1 MYNILYIWLESF
13 SLLLHSASNQ
23 LYGYAQLVI
32 NDAWG
37 FSASGYA
44 RANCVNLNGNGI
56 FVVRACEIR
65 SLLIAA
71 THRVKYTHIHTHM
84 LAVSLQNPF
93 ICLYYSFLTLT
104 LSLSLSVLLY
114 CGYLAK
120 RNRSRVSHWQTENTE
135 IYVRHFRLWL
145 TGGRGG
151 VRGRGAATYVY
162 DYLRLCATR
171 RCYSRA
177 SFSLY
182 QHFVTPCKCLTAYV
196 CVCVRMHVC
205 VFAVLRVDLIFFCAP
220 AARSNILSAG
230 HI

>member
-145 TGGRGG
+145 TGGKGG
-151 VRGRGAATYVY
+151 GEEWGEGDCHIR
-162 DYLRLCATR
+162 LRLFTTLCDPQM
-171 RCYSRA
+171 
-177 SFSLY
+177 L
-182 QHFVTPCKCLTAYV
+182 
-196 CVCVRMHVC
+196 
-205 VFAVLRVDLIFFCAP
+205 FACQFLA
-220 AARSNILSAG
+220 LSALCYAL
-230 HI
+230 